1 MPSVVDAIDWATTP
15 DGLDQIAADLR
26 AMRTTA
32 GDPSYATLVR
42 RIAAR
47 RAARGVP
54 AHEQRMARSTLY
66 DCFRDG
72 RRRLDS
78 DAVAEIATVLG
89 LPEADRTRWAL
100 RVRAAQ
106 AAADGAAI
114 AVAQDQAPDPVPY
127 FAGQRA
133 ALAELRSALTD
144 PAGMVWVTGMPG
156 SGKTQ
161 LALMVAQQLSASG
174 VANLF
179 LDLRGH
185 AESPPVGAGAAQQA
199 VLRQLGHPDTGP
211 ENRRGERLGG
221 VLRDSGRLLVLDDAA
236 DGDQVAAVLGGAV
249 AGRVLV
255 TSRAQ
260 PPPDPRWT
268 QVELT
273 GMDANDTAAV
283 LRRLA
288 ARPAGRGTGEPAT
301 GLGKSDRGQ
310 PAPARGESA
319 SAPGESERAEAGPSD
334 AATAPGES
342 GQEEVDPEAVTRLAE
357 ISGGLPLA
365 IALVGGRL
373 ATHPEWT
380 LAEHVELLADR
391 VHAAQLDD
399 ELRSTLELSYI
410 DLSVD
415 AAQLLRAMAD
425 LPVAELGPDLA
436 AAAAQTST
444 EVARRSLAELVSGG
458 LAVRRGADRI
468 ALHSLVRAFG
478 QALARDTDSPRARR
492 EAFGRVAQHAAEQVW
507 RAYDTIARSMDD
519 SPRRSPF
526 EYPRGGWT
534 GDEAGRWLQQHLPAL
549 LALAHT
555 ATERGHPDLLFR
567 LSEGL
572 SWWMNMAGHHEDA
585 LRLHEAAADVAA
597 EREDADAV
605 AMASLDAGQ
614 LLTHRNSPEEAL
626 AHFRRAGRLVTGTEL
641 SDPGVAGLLLNM
653 SALVEMRL
661 GRLTEAEQA
670 LRAAVLI
677 HQRLG
682 EDIRLMSA
690 LVNLGI
696 VLYTAG
702 EFDAERQ
709 VLESALALAE
719 DHDHPMFLGQV
730 LVNRAY
736 LHLTTGDLDSAWADA
751 ERGVQVATQLGSP
764 YLALSG
770 DGTAAEILR
779 RRGDLTAAEQ
789 RVTTSLAAARRLGS
803 GVTTAEQL
811 LVAAAI
817 ARDQDRLDQALE
829 LVQEA
834 ESLLQASGDQVV
846 RGRIWQ
852 LRGELTDDAEARQHW
867 LRSAL
872 AQFESVGAFQARE
885 LRAAM
890 TPSRP

>member
-15 DGLDQIAADLR
+15 DGLDQVAADLR
-26 AMRTTA
+26 AMRTAA
-32 GDPSYATLVR
+32 GDPSYAALVR
-42 RIAAR
+42 RIAVH

-66 DCFRDG
+66 DCFREG
-72 RRRLDS
+72 RRRIDS

-89 LPEADRTRWAL
+89 LPDSHRTRWAL

-127 FAGQRA
+127 FAGQRS
-133 ALAELRSALTD
+133 ALAELRTALTD

-161 LALMVAQQLSASG
+161 LALMAAQQLSASG

-185 AESPPVGAGAAQQA
+185 AESPPVGAAAAQQA

-211 ENRRGERLGG
+211 EHGRVERLAG

-236 DGDQVAAVLGGAV
+236 DGDQVAAVLGEAV
-249 AGRVLV
+249 LGRVLV
-255 TSRAQ
+255 TSRGQ

-268 QVELT
+268 QVELA
-273 GMDANDTAAV
+273 GMDASDTAAM
-283 LRRLA
+283 LHELA
-288 ARPAGRGTGEPAT
+288 AGSPGPGTGMA
-301 GLGKSDRGQ
+301 
-310 PAPARGESA
+310 A
-319 SAPGESERAEAGPSD
+319 SALG
-334 AATAPGES
+334 
-342 GQEEVDPEAVTRLAE
+342 EVDPEAATRLAE

-380 LAEHVELLADR
+380 LAEHVELLAER
-391 VHAAQLDD
+391 VRAAHLDE
-399 ELRSTLELSYI
+399 ELRSTLELSYT
-410 DLSVD
+410 DLSAS
-415 AAQLLRAMAD
+415 AAQLLRAAAD

-436 AAAAQTST
+436 AAAVQTST
-444 EVARRSLAELVSGG
+444 DAARSSLAELVSGG

-478 QALARDTDSPRARR
+478 QALGRDTDSPRARR
-492 EAFGRVAQHAAEQVW
+492 GAFGRVALHAAEQVW

-534 GDEAGRWLQQHLPAL
+534 SEEAGSWLQEHLPAL

-597 EREDADAV
+597 ERGDADAV
-605 AMASLDAGQ
+605 AMASLDSGQ
-614 LLTHRNSPEEAL
+614 LLIHRNSPEEAL
-626 AHFRRAGRLVTGTEL
+626 THFRRAGRLVTGSEL
-641 SDPGVAGLLLNM
+641 SDPGLAGLLLNM

-661 GRLTEAEQA
+661 GRVTEAEQA
-670 LRAAVLI
+670 LRAAAQI
-677 HQRLG
+677 HERLG
-682 EDIRLMSA
+682 EHVRLMSA

-702 EFDAERQ
+702 EFDAERK
-709 VLESALALAE
+709 VLERALALAE
-719 DHDHPMFLGQV
+719 DHDHPMFLAQV

-736 LHLTTGDLDSAWADA
+736 LHVTTGDLDNALADA
-751 ERGVQVATQLGSP
+751 ERGVHMATKLGAP
-764 YLALSG
+764 YLALAG
-770 DGTAAEILR
+770 NGTAADVLR
-779 RRGDLTAAEQ
+779 RRGDLTAAER
-789 RVTTSLAAARRLGS
+789 RVTASLAAARRLGS

-817 ARDQDRLDQALE
+817 ARDQGQRDQAIA

-834 ESLLQASGDQVV
+834 EALLPASGDQVV

-852 LRGELTDDAEARQHW
+852 LRGELTDDAEAREHW

-890 TPSRP
+890 APSQP